1 MKGKYYTIQIIPED
15 SNGIKKYR
23 VSTKWF
29 LFGKIFLVVLVVA
42 LVIGLFKMGSVTRRL
57 VHYEN
62 MRVTNAQLIKQNKN
76 YEELFSRL
84 DSIWVLEGRIQNIL
98 GTFIENDSNK
108 INSLIDKN
116 KFAHTPSE
124 KIEVDYEGIHGWIPM
139 EEKIRL
145 ERIPNVLPVVG
156 IVSKKFDPDNE
167 HLGTDFSAKAGNP
180 IFASGSGIVLSAG
193 REGELG
199 NTIVIDHKNGYISSY
214 SHMKEIRTRK
224 GRSVSKG
231 EIIGTIGE
239 TGNAN
244 GPHLHYSITKDGKP
258 LDPESFFN
266 Y

>member
-29 LFGKIFLVVLVVA
+29 LLAKILVVLLIV
-42 LVIGLFKMGSVTRRL
+42 GLGFGIYNAGSVSRRL
-57 VHYEN
+57 MHYEN

-76 YEELFSRL
+76 YEELFSRM
-84 DSIWVLEGRIQNIL
+84 DSIWVLESRIQNLL
-98 GTFIENDSNK
+98 GTFVENDSNK

-124 KIEVDYEGIHGWIPM
+124 KIEIDYEGIHGWIPM

-145 ERIPNVLPVVG
+145 ERIPNVRPVVG
-156 IVSKKFDPDNE
+156 IVSKKFSESNE
-167 HLGTDFSAKAGNP
+167 HLGTDFSAKSGNP
-180 IFASGSGIVLSAG
+180 VFASGSGVVLSAG
-193 REGELG
+193 PEGELG

-214 SHMKEIRTRK
+214 SHLKEIRAKK
-224 GRSVSKG
+224 GRSVNKG

-244 GPHLHYSITKDGKP
+244 GPHLHYTITKDNKE
-258 LDPESFFN
+258 LDPESMFN